1 MSLVSKKKIP
11 KKNQKPKKKRN
22 KQPNASKIDRE
33 KKKNR
38 HERRQTK
45 KNTFSTHLTTIN
57 NRKFTP
63 TRSLPLGLIDR
74 NRVCIQSIDFGV
86 FIFIFFFEQHAHL
99 FQRFTTL
106 CDLINH
112 P

>member
-1 MSLVSKKKIP
+1 MTYSKVFNT
-11 KKNQKPKKKRN
+11 KNQTN
-22 KQPNASKIDRE
+22 KEVSNQTLQRERE
-33 KKKNR
+33 KKKIGTKGDK
-38 HERRQTK
+38 QK